1 MRPLT
6 AKDIMN
12 ARVLSVRDDM
22 AVSDLA
28 AFLLDNELSGAPVR
42 DVGGKLVGVVSVTD
56 LARSAADGGEAV
68 ARDQSDP
75 GFYVRGWDEKWN
87 PEEAQALRVRGSESE
102 LTVADIMTPAVYTVP
117 EDTPVSDLA
126 EIMIDSHIHRLL
138 VTREGDVVGIVSS
151 TDLLGLLVEKS

>member
-12 ARVLSVRDDM
+12 TRVLSVRDDM

-56 LARSAADGGEAV
+56 LARSAADGGEGV

-75 GFYVRGWDEKWN
+75 GFYVRGWDDKWN
-87 PEEAQALRVRGSESE
+87 PEEAHALRVRGSE

-126 EIMIDSHIHRLL
+126 EIMIDSHIHRLM

-151 TDLLGLLVEKS
+151 TDLLGLLVEKG